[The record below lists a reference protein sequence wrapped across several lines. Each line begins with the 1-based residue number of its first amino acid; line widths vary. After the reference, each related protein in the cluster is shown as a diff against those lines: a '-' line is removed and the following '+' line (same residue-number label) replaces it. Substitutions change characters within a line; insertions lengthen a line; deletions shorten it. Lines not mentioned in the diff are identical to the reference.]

1 MIDKNIQLTKVTIDA
16 INLCSTFSDTLY
28 LAGNEIYFFE
38 DHIRGKIELKQQLLS
53 KPSKIPL
60 KGFVQLIKK
69 FKNPTITVN
78 KNKLEVKEYRKN
90 STTEV
95 LHADWYEVDED
106 EISSVELRKQNKF
119 KYGCELPEYISLDC
133 EDIDYQV
140 VLDRD
145 EIEHI
150 KRLID
155 MSIQPKGNFV
165 NGNPTK
171 TKIFFTKEGR
181 DRIVRVEDRNHGIFS
196 YEFPVKPEESLKRN
210 YQYVLSYKLLRLI
223 PDGDFRIQMSGSKHV
238 SEWFSHKRNLI
249 LSIDLLKISY
259 AKN

>member
-38 DHIRGKIELKQQLLS
+38 DHIKGKIKLKQQLLS

-69 FKNPTITVN
+69 FKNPTIKFN
-78 KNKLEVKEYRKN
+78 KNKLEVKECRKN

-119 KYGCELPEYISLDC
+119 KYDTEIPQYDKLQC

-140 VLDRD
+140 KLDRD

-155 MSIQPKGNFV
+155 MSVQPKGNFV

-171 TKIFFTKEGR
+171 TKIYFTKEGR
-181 DRIVRVEDRNHGIFS
+181 DKVVKVEDRNHGIFS
-196 YEFPVKPEESLKRN
+196 YKFSVQPESIKRN
-210 YQYVLSYKLLRLI
+210 YQFVLSYKLLRLI
-223 PDGDFRIQMSGSKHV
+223 PDGDFKIQMSGSKHV